1 MRILDRYVI
10 RNFVEPFLLCFFGF
24 LSIWL
29 VFDLY
34 DNGPDF
40 LEYHVPLKLIGRFYL
55 SQLPAIA
62 LLSLPIGLL
71 LALLFSLSKMS
82 RHNEIISML
91 TAGRSLWRT
100 IVPLVLIGCA
110 ATVGAFAL
118 DNEWAPHADAAKKRM
133 LDEMTKGER
142 RAADRQAVEGLLFRD
157 RMNNRTWYVQK
168 MRPKPKQGAIPPL
181 EGVHVIQQDE
191 NGVIERKWYGQ
202 KAIYDEQTHNWTLSD
217 GQIVTFNKEGDITR
231 TESFPGKQ
239 MVIEGW
245 SETPRR
251 IASSQFEAQ
260 NLSIGELRDYLFYN
274 GDFPA
279 VQLAP
284 YRTYLADRFA
294 NPWTCLVVVFLAA
307 PLGIVYS
314 RRGVLAGVAG
324 CLTLFFNLFML
335 HYLFLA
341 FGKGGRVN
349 PTLAAWI
356 PNATF
361 FVIGLVLLYM
371 RSSNR
376 EIPKFTFWK

>member
-24 LSIWL
+24 LAIWL

-34 DNGPDF
+34 DNGQDF
-40 LEYHVPLKLIGRFYL
+40 LEFHVPLKKIVHFYL
-55 SQLPAIA
+55 TQLPAIA

-110 ATVGAFAL
+110 ATAGAFVL
-118 DNEWAPHADAAKKRM
+118 DNEWAPHADAVKKRM
-133 LDEMTKGER
+133 LEEMTKGEE
-142 RAADRQAVEGLLFRD
+142 RATERQAVEGLLFRD

-168 MRPKPKQGAIPPL
+168 MRPKPKKGAIPPL
-181 EGVHVIQQDE
+181 EGVHVVQQDE
-191 NGVIERKWYGQ
+191 NGVIQKKWYGQ
-202 KAIYDEQTHNWTLSD
+202 TATYDERTHNWTLSD
-217 GQIVTFNKEGDITR
+217 GMIVSFNTEGDIVFTDA
-231 TESFPGKQ
+231 FPGQ
-239 MVIEGW
+239 DRVIEGW

-251 IASSQFEAQ
+251 IASSQYEAQ
-260 NLSIGELRDYLFYN
+260 NLSIGELRDYLLYN

-314 RRGVLAGVAG
+314 RRGVLGGVAG
-324 CLTLFFNLFML
+324 CLTLFFLLFMC

-341 FGKGGRVN
+341 FGKGGRVT
-349 PTLAAWI
+349 PVLAAWI
-356 PNATF
+356 PNSTF
-361 FVIGLVLLYM
+361 FAIGLLLLYM
-371 RSSNR
+371 RSTNR
-376 EIPKFTFWK
+376 DLPKLAFWK